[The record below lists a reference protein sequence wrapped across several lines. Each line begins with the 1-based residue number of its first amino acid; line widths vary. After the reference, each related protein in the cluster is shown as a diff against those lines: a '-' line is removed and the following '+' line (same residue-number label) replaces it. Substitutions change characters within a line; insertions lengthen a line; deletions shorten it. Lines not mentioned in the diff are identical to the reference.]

1 MRYAKTLY
9 TKCREGSLLNEI
21 EGLWW
26 NHKRSYMK
34 QEIGTISL

>member
-21 EGLWW
+21 EGLW
-26 NHKRSYMK
+26 
-34 QEIGTISL
+34 